1 MNLSTQSPTPTESPT
16 SSHVACRVARWWVHA
31 YTASLSTDARDG
43 RRAEIESDLWEHLAD
58 AHASQQHRINTEIDV
73 LARVLI
79 GIPADLT
86 WFRRVRRATT
96 ETSSMQHTTASTAR
110 AVSPVLAV
118 AIAAAL
124 TVLVAL
130 ILIRFSAFLLIPI
143 ALLVFFG
150 ARAVRA
156 RRPSLPQENPMP
168 EPTNRARHHRLLAVA
183 IGSAVVIVCD
193 IIFLNT
199 VGEVHGEWAWTLFVP
214 VGLLVPFLVG
224 GTAMVL
230 LVFNWMT
237 ARTNG

>member
-1 MNLSTQSPTPTESPT
+1 MPTDSPTRSR
-16 SSHVACRVARWWVHA
+16 VACRVARWWVRA

-58 AHASQQHRINTEIDV
+58 ADANQQHRINTEIDV

-79 GIPADLT
+79 GIPADVT
-86 WFRRVRRATT
+86 WFRRVRRTT
-96 ETSSMQHTTASTAR
+96 KETSSMQHTPASTAR

-130 ILIRFSAFLLIPI
+130 ILVRFSAFLLIPI

-156 RRPSLPQENPMP
+156 RRPSLPQVAPTP
-168 EPTNRARHHRLLAVA
+168 EPSNRARHHRLLAVA
-183 IGSAVVIVCD
+183 IVSAVVIVCD
-193 IIFLNT
+193 IVVLNFI
-199 VGEVHGEWAWTLFVP
+199 GELDGEWAWTLLVP
-214 VGLLVPFLVG
+214 VGFLVPFLVG
-224 GTAMVL
+224 ATAGVL
-230 LVFNWMT
+230 LFADWIT
-237 ARTNG
+237 ARADG

>member
-1 MNLSTQSPTPTESPT
+1 M
-16 SSHVACRVARWWVHA
+16 ARWWVHA

-58 AHASQQHRINTEIDV
+58 AHASQQHRISTEIDV

-86 WFRRVRRATT
+86 WFRRVRRTT
-96 ETSSMQHTTASTAR
+96 KETGSMQHTPASTAQ

-130 ILIRFSAFLLIPI
+130 ILVRFGGVPLLIPI

-156 RRPSLPQENPMP
+156 RRPSLPQEAPMP
-168 EPTNRARHHRLLAVA
+168 VPSSRARHHRLLAVA
-183 IGSAVVIVCD
+183 IVSAVVIVCD
-193 IIFLNT
+193 IIVANI
-199 VGEVHGEWAWTLFVP
+199 VGVGGAEWVWILLVP
-214 VGLLVPFLVG
+214 IGLLVPFLVG
-224 GTAMVL
+224 ATAGVL
-230 LVFNWMT
+230 LFADWIT
-237 ARTNG
+237 AKTNG